1 MKLATWNVNSIRAR
15 KERLLGW
22 LDQHAP
28 DILCLQETKVTD
40 EVFCEDPVLLQEL
53 RARGYEAAHH
63 GQKTY
68 NGVAILARQPLLDVT
83 RGMGD
88 GEPDEQARLIAATCA
103 GIRVISA
110 YIPNGKAVGSDK
122 FAYKLGWLKR
132 LRAYLDRH
140 GAPDLPVALCGDFN
154 VAPEDRDVYDP
165 AALAGQLLCSDDER
179 DALRHITDWGLVD
192 AFRLHHQEA
201 GLYSWWDYRQLA
213 FPKKRGL
220 RIDMIYLSTS
230 LAGRCIGA
238 MIDREARKGKG
249 PSDHAPVV
257 VELADM

>member
-15 KERLLGW
+15 KERVLDW
-22 LDQHAP
+22 LDSHAP
-28 DILCLQETKVTD
+28 DVLCMQETKTTD
-40 EVFCEDPVLLQEL
+40 ELFFEDGFLVEAL
-53 RARGYEAAHH
+53 RTRGYHAVHH

-68 NGVAILARQPLLDVT
+68 NGVAILAREPLTDVS
-83 RGMGD
+83 RGFGD
-88 GEPDEQARLIAATCA
+88 GELDEQARLIAATCA

-110 YIPNGKAVGSDK
+110 YIPNGKAVDSDK
-122 FAYKLGWLKR
+122 YTYKLAWMSR
-132 LRAYLDRH
+132 LRRYLDRDC
-140 GAPDLPVALCGDFN
+140 ALDSPVVLCGDFN

-165 AALAGQLLCSDDER
+165 AALAGQLLCTEAER
-179 DALRHITDWGLVD
+179 DALQHVVGWGLAD

-220 RIDMIYLSTS
+220 RIDMIYLSQPLVS
-230 LAGRCIGA
+230 RCVGA

-249 PSDHAPVV
+249 PSDHAPVLI
-257 VELADM
+257 ELADS